1 MIDWFDHQKEAFE
14 GWAQQVRKAA
24 CLYFK
29 TGAGKTWT
37 SLEMMRAEGVSRAL
51 VVAPPSTHPEW
62 AAAAVKFG
70 MKVDTISHAKFRRPD
85 YKLSRFMPIV
95 VDEFHMMGGH
105 TGKGFDKLRALA
117 RRIEAP
123 LIICSATPNYNDA
136 DRVYCVS
143 SVLDP
148 VGTKGGYLDFLYK
161 HCNVVPSPFK
171 QTPDLDED
179 QPFRNFKDAAEFL
192 SSLPGVYYLPDD
204 LVWSIDDVPYHTIV
218 SPWIDELSY
227 NARDHRMIASGM
239 EREHTRINQQLIQ
252 SDDLIHPEVMFE
264 LEELLKLHE
273 GEPVL
278 IFANHATVALALAGT
293 LHQSRHK
300 SFGLVTGGMTSKAKA
315 EEIRRFKA
323 GKFPILIGTAS
334 LATGTDGMDK
344 MCDTLIILDDT
355 NDDSLRRQLVGRIM
369 PRGADT
375 DTSKKRV
382 YRLLSS

>member
-1 MIDWFDHQKEAFE
+1 MTDWFEHQREAFE
-14 GWAQQVRKAA
+14 GWVQQTRKAA

-37 SLEMMRAEGVSRAL
+37 SLEMMRLEGVSRAL

-62 AAAAVKFG
+62 AAAAAKFG
-70 MKVDTISHAKFRRPD
+70 VKIDTISHAKFRRPD
-85 YKLSRFMPIV
+85 FKLSRFMPIV

-148 VGTKGGYLDFLYK
+148 VGTKGGFLDFLYK
-161 HCNVVPSPFK
+161 HCNVVPNPFSR
-171 QTPDLDED
+171 TPDLDED

-192 SSLPGVYYLPDD
+192 ASLPGVYYLPDD
-204 LVWSIDDVPYHTIV
+204 LVWSIDDRLYHSPVPAE
-218 SPWIDELSY
+218 IDTLSY

-239 EREHTRINQQLIQ
+239 EREHTRINQQLINDRDRIRDQ
-252 SDDLIHPEVMFE
+252 VMLEVYKIIE
-264 LEELLKLHE
+264 ATP
-273 GEPVL
+273 GPVL

-293 LHQSRHK
+293 LHESRHK

-315 EEIRRFKA
+315 EELRRFKA
-323 GKFPILIGTAS
+323 GKFSILIGTAS
-334 LATGTDGMDK
+334 LATGTDGLDK

-369 PRGADT
+369 PRGADS
-375 DTSKKRV
+375 DTSRKHV
-382 YRLLSS
+382 YRLLPS